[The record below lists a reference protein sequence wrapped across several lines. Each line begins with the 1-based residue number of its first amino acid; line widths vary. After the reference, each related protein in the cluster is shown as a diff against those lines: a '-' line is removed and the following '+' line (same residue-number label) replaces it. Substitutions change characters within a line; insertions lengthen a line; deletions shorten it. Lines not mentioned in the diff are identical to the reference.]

1 MRKEILEDEE
11 LSVEDREEKLINNYL
26 ITAWTVINAVLF
38 AAYFIELI
46 KGTRTF
52 LYFIFFMIAVWV
64 PELVVYIVYKKKPH
78 NHKLKV
84 YIIEGYLVM
93 YSFVL
98 ITGNTIMVFT
108 YILPLL
114 AFLILYHNKKIILNT
129 GIVALVMN
137 LAFIA
142 VWFFNGKI
150 TLESSRDHEIQ
161 IALLLLCFGG
171 CYIASWLYER
181 INNTN
186 HKYMKKLNDSN
197 QFIQELT
204 MKSITAIVNTIDAK
218 DEYTRGHSQRV
229 AEYSYQIAKELGM
242 SDREAAEIKYVAL
255 LHDIGKIAIPDSILN
270 KAGRLTDEEFAVM
283 KTHSAEGAKIL
294 KDINIM
300 PELDI
305 GAKYHHERY
314 DGKGYPSGL
323 KGEEIPFI
331 ARIICTADSYDAM
344 SSNRVYRKRLT
355 DEEIL
360 AEIERCTGSQF
371 DPEVAKAFIHLLKE
385 HKINPPAGS

>member
-11 LSVEDREEKLINNYL
+11 LSIEDREEQLINHYL
-26 ITAWTVINAVLF
+26 ITAWTVINSILF
-38 AAYFIELI
+38 AAYLIEMI
-46 KGTRTF
+46 KGMRS
-52 LYFIFFMIAVWV
+52 LSYFIIFMIAVWV
-64 PELVVYIVYKKKPH
+64 PELVVYLVYRKKPY
-78 NHKLKV
+78 NHKLKN

-114 AFLILYHNKKIILNT
+114 AFLILYHNKKIILVT
-129 GIVALVMN
+129 GIVTLVMN
-137 LAFIA
+137 LVFIA

-150 TLESSRDHEIQ
+150 NLENSSDYEIQ
-161 IALLLLCFGG
+161 VALLLLCFGG
-171 CYIASWLYER
+171 CYVASWLYER

-186 HKYMKKLNDSN
+186 HKYMKKLNEN
-197 QFIQELT
+197 NMFIQELT

-229 AEYSYQIAKELGM
+229 AEYSYMIAKELGM
-242 SDREAAEIKYVAL
+242 SDKEASDIKYVAL

-270 KAGRLTDEEFAVM
+270 KTGRLTDEEFAVM
-283 KTHSAEGAKIL
+283 KTHSAEGARIL

-314 DGKGYPSGL
+314 DGNGYPSGL
-323 KGEEIPFI
+323 KGDEIPFI

-344 SSNRVYRKRLT
+344 SSNRVYRKRLS
-355 DEEIL
+355 DEEIMN
-360 AEIERCTGSQF
+360 EIERCTGSQF
-371 DPEVAKAFIHLLKE
+371 DPEVANAFVHLLKE
-385 HKINPPAGS
+385 KKIKPPA